1 MSFEKKKTIEG
12 AKWTVII
19 FGLTTIFAFV
29 INLFLAKISPEIVG
43 YYSLVTIFISTI
55 TTFVFVGGSTVLP
68 TLVPKIES
76 RVKKASF
83 ISSYFILLSLFV
95 MLSMLIVLFFPAIFE
110 LFLKKEISNNLFIML
125 LILIPFMFL
134 LQYSQW
140 ILNSIFEI
148 KLSSIVEKLRVILL
162 FVFLPIIYLVD
173 NSFFIDNFIEV
184 LIALTILSYIYGIKL
199 AFNDI
204 AKSLK
209 VRRIKLF
216 YFPEGFWKFLLTAQ
230 SLTILSYF
238 FNNFDKLMVIQHFG
252 IRELGIYSIIIL
264 IWIMTRFI
272 PQLLSKTQIP
282 IMAKYIKEKNYKE
295 INKIFYILNRYTIL
309 LSIFIGFFILIFGTE
324 ILSFFGKDYQSG
336 FFILSILILT
346 SSFLTLSYSVT
357 PLLIS
362 LEFNRVR
369 MVNSVTQIFIQIV
382 VTYLLIDSYG
392 VLGVVIGVALSV
404 VLAQIYPYY
413 KIFNLNKYNFQFPN
427 DYFYGFILTTIVF
440 FIINFININTLFF
453 KIFLF
458 IIVIILYL
466 FLINFNT
473 QDINRVKSLIRGK
486 HA

>member
-1 MSFEKKKTIEG
+1 
-12 AKWTVII
+12 
-19 FGLTTIFAFV
+19 
-29 INLFLAKISPEIVG
+29 
-43 YYSLVTIFISTI
+43 
-55 TTFVFVGGSTVLP
+55 
-68 TLVPKIES
+68 
-76 RVKKASF
+76 
-83 ISSYFILLSLFV
+83 
-95 MLSMLIVLFFPAIFE
+95 
-110 LFLKKEISNNLFIML
+110 
-125 LILIPFMFL
+125 
-134 LQYSQW
+134 
-140 ILNSIFEI
+140 
-148 KLSSIVEKLRVILL
+148 
-162 FVFLPIIYLVD
+162 
-173 NSFFIDNFIEV
+173 
-184 LIALTILSYIYGIKL
+184 
-199 AFNDI
+199 
-204 AKSLK
+204 
-209 VRRIKLF
+209 
-216 YFPEGFWKFLLTAQ
+216 
-230 SLTILSYF
+230 
-238 FNNFDKLMVIQHFG
+238 MVIQHFG